1 MEAKVQRDG
10 PKVIHHDTITNADN
24 QQVNRLVLDVNG
36 HEVQVL
42 QYDESPTVI
51 VYVDTTA
58 QQMDI
63 SQAGKF
69 IADRTGEE

>member
-69 IADRTGEE
+69 IQDRTQE

>member
-1 MEAKVQRDG
+1 MNTP
-10 PKVIHHDTITNADN
+10 PKVIHHDTVTNGDG

-36 HEVQVL
+36 HNCQVL
-42 QYDESPTVI
+42 QYDDSPTVI

-58 QQMDI
+58 EQMDI

-69 IADRTGEE
+69 IQDNTQE